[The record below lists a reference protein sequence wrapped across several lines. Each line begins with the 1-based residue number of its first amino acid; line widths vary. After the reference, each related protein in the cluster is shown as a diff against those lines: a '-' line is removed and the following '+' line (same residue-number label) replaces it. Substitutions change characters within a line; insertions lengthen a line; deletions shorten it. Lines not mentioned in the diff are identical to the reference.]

1 MNYEKHG
8 IIVSYKVSKYGDI
21 VINFNDGCKMTF
33 GVYGKKGVKTFW
45 NKQLQLIINKKLHSI
60 NNISG
65 ICNEINGIQPKFN
78 IIIDVID
85 NNYKILS
92 ISNPIYYDNDDN
104 VYIGTTF
111 HNSQLH

>member
-21 VINFNDGCKMTF
+21 VITFSDGCIMTC
-33 GVYGKKGVKTFW
+33 GVYGRKKGVKSFW
-45 NKQLQLIINKKLHSI
+45 SDQLQLIINKKLHSI
-60 NNISG
+60 NNTVG
-65 ICNEINGIQPKFN
+65 IDYETKFN
-78 IIIDVID
+78 ITINVID

-92 ISNPIYYDNDDN
+92 ISNPIYYDNNDNN

-111 HNSQLH
+111 HNSKLH